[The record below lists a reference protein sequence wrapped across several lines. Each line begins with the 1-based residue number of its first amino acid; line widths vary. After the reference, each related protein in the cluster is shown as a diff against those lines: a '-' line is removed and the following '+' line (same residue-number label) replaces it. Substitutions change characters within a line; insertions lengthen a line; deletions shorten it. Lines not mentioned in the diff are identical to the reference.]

1 MVRGVAWCGAVWRSG
16 AVLAQ
21 GTICASRISR
31 PPLPSMADAN
41 EEYLEMEIEVE
52 RLRNKVEKLQDEK
65 MACVRAVQR
74 ALQEI
79 NKLKAILAKK
89 GKGHRG
95 GRVKEAKEE

>member
-1 MVRGVAWCGAVWRSG
+1 
-16 AVLAQ
+16 
-21 GTICASRISR
+21 
-31 PPLPSMADAN
+31 MADAN

-79 NKLKAILAKK
+79 NRLQDEKKAKD
-89 GKGHRG
+89 KGHRG
-95 GRVKEAKEE
+95 GRSVKEAKEE